1 MKLYITKVFACLLI
15 TGMVIFSGVQ
25 SKAAGNHF
33 FKDTTAAKQY
43 PAKPNDVSPLLTG
56 ERIPAV
62 KIPAADGQLFDL
74 NEHIAQKPTVLI
86 FYRGGWCPF
95 CNKELAGIQGIQQE
109 LVSLGYQVIAIST
122 DSPEN
127 LNKSIGKHHLSY
139 TLLSDA
145 DLNITKQFGLA
156 FKAPKEYDP
165 IITAGSGGKNV
176 DKLLPVPSVFIL
188 DKKGTIRYEYVNP
201 DFTQRISPALLR
213 SVAKAIKED
222 DAVKTNT
229 GN

>member
-1 MKLYITKVFACLLI
+1 MKTYIIKTFACLA
-15 TGMVIFSGVQ
+15 IFSGVILPVKQ
-25 SKAAGNHF
+25 STAAVSVRVFN
-33 FKDTTAAKQY
+33 DTTAVNNY
-43 PAKPNDVSPLLTG
+43 PMRPNDISPLLTG
-56 ERIPAV
+56 EHIPAV

-74 NEHIAQKPTVLI
+74 NAHIAQKPAILI

-95 CNKELAGIQGIQQE
+95 CNRELAGVQAVQQE
-109 LVSLGYQVIAIST
+109 LVNLGYQVIAIST

-156 FKAPKEYDP
+156 FRAPKEYEQ
-165 IITAGSGGKNV
+165 IIAAGSGGKNT

-188 DKKGTIRYEYVNP
+188 DKKGTIRYEYINP
-201 DFTQRISPALLR
+201 DFTQRISSGLLK

-222 DAVKTNT
+222 DAVNVK
-229 GN
+229 

>member
-1 MKLYITKVFACLLI
+1 MKLNITKLFTCA
-15 TGMVIFSGVQ
+15 VIFSAVIFSVKQ
-25 SKAAGNHF
+25 SKAAVNTHVI
-33 FKDTTAAKQY
+33 DTTAASNY
-43 PAKPNDVSPLLTG
+43 PTMPNDISPLLTG

-62 KIPAADGQLFDL
+62 KISAANGQLFDL
-74 NEHIAQKPTVLI
+74 NAHVSQKPTVLI

-95 CNKELAGIQGIQQE
+95 CNKELAGMQGIQQE
-109 LVSLGYQVIAIST
+109 LVNLGYQVIAIST

-127 LNKSIGKHHLSY
+127 LEKSIGKHQLTY

-156 FKAPKEYDP
+156 FKAPKEYAQV
-165 IITAGSGGKNV
+165 ITAGSGGKNT
-176 DKLLPVPSVFIL
+176 DRLLPVPSVFIL
-188 DKKGTIRYEYVNP
+188 DQKGIIRYEYINP

-222 DAVKTNT
+222 DAGKAN
-229 GN
+229 